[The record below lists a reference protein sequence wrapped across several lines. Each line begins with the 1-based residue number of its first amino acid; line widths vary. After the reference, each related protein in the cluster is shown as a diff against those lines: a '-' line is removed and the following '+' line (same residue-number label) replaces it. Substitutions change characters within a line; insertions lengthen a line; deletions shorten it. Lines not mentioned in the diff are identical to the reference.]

1 MQRLAPPEH
10 PLQQPQRAML
20 PLLLVR
26 DALGLL
32 ARIFVRQLHE
42 LDVVAALRPIDAHL
56 FAEILLQK
64 LREQLRVLHLAWQ
77 EDLLRRA
84 AARQIILLDQRR
96 DRLLRRLRRRQDLIV
111 LVQQVPVHKMQHGKA
126 GLRLALIIADDVGVR
141 HRPGR
146 DKLLLA
152 ERLDGLQPVTQHR
165 SLLKFQPLCR
175 GLHPFADVRRH
186 VLILPF
192 QHQHHLLRSGP
203 VFRRVA
209 RELAPGVAVPHVIV
223 QAGPLLA
230 EVAWEALAAPRQL
243 HRQAQRVEH
252 VLRHIPPAERA
263 EIPCAVIRRFVG
275 KLEHRIFLPQ
285 IDAHIGVSLAVFQ
298 QDVVFRHVPL
308 DQ

>member
-1 MQRLAPPEH
+1 
-10 PLQQPQRAML
+10 ML

-64 LREQLRVLHLAWQ
+64 LCKQLRVLHLAWQ

-111 LVQQVPVHKMQHGKA
+111 LVQQVSVHKMQHGKA

-152 ERLDGLQPVTQHR
+152 ERLDGLQPVAQHR
-165 SLLKFQPLCR
+165 RLLKFQPLRR
-175 GLHPFADVRRH
+175 GLHPFAGCPPPRPDTSLPASAPSAAFWPGIPPGRARAGTRR
-186 VLILPF
+186 
-192 QHQHHLLRSGP
+192 RS
-203 VFRRVA
+203 
-209 RELAPGVAVPHVIV
+209 APCDSSGT
-223 QAGPLLA
+223 
-230 EVAWEALAAPRQL
+230 AAPCRG
-243 HRQAQRVEH
+243 RAGSACCSRGSFIARRSVSSMCC
-252 VLRHIPPAERA
+252 VTYRPPNGPKYRA
-263 EIPCAVIRRFVG
+263 PSFGALFESSNTGYSSRRST
-275 KLEHRIFLPQ
+275 RT
-285 IDAHIGVSLAVFQ
+285 
-298 QDVVFRHVPL
+298 
-308 DQ
+308 